1 MIPSSILASDFEV
14 GECWGYNRFFR
25 LDLLVG
31 NLIDVSLRWRSMQ
44 MLMIRILDYNE
55 NYNARL
61 AYHVAINFWRKII
74 CNDMRRALSG
84 FPWPWVMSRYS
95 KICYL
100 FSEFLQQ
107 NPFLFILMQQY
118 YFLFEEPR
126 DTEDPIKSPLSVCL
140 VASLSLFGVF
150 FRNGSLVFF
159 RIFCLIVDNW
169 NI

>member
-1 MIPSSILASDFEV
+1 MPSSILASDFEV

-84 FPWPWVMSRYS
+84 FPWPWVMFHFS
-95 KICYL
+95 KIRYL

-107 NPFLFILMQQY
+107 NPSLFIIMQLLY
-118 YFLFEEPR
+118 GRSYKITL
-126 DTEDPIKSPLSVCL
+126 ICLSVCL
-140 VASLSLFGVF
+140 SVRQFGVF
-150 FRNGSLVFF
+150 LRNDSLVFF
-159 RIFCLIVDNW
+159 RIFCLMVDNW